1 MLRQFNELINF
12 VFLIYISFA
21 SFDFQDLR
29 ELFTHCGEVKY
40 AEMKERG
47 TGLVRFNSERDAE
60 RAVCKLFK

>member
-1 MLRQFNELINF
+1 MKVWFWNF
-12 VFLIYISFA
+12 ISIA
-21 SFDFQDLR
+21 SFVFQDLR

-60 RAVCKLFK
+60 RAVCKFF